1 MPWKIRIETLAIF
14 LLGFIF
20 ATSIQAAPRLNGLS
34 VHQELGNEQFIGALY
49 SEALSDDPES
59 LINTTLPARMEL
71 KVIAP
76 GGLTTRRFSRM
87 WIEGMAINNNNSLLT
102 EQADNMVKFDGL
114 FKGSLAQN
122 DHIVFALTPGAGV
135 NISVNGVQLGNIPDD
150 KFFGMLLRTWIGRV
164 PLSSGYRADLL
175 KMGDVPGDLLGRYES
190 INFDPARVAVV
201 SGWGKPKPETQVAAA
216 PRAEPAR
223 AEPVSR
229 PAVEPPVV
237 TTPRIEL
244 PPLQPEIIASAEP
257 QAAPEPQQPAP
268 EPTPAPQEVAAIEQP
283 VSIVEEEEEA
293 PVLTA
298 QSLLARQFYVSD
310 ILRKIRS
317 SVRYPR
323 ISQDRGQEGSMR
335 IAITVDR
342 NGNIL
347 EMAWLEESRFDRLN
361 KEAWEAVRR
370 ASPFPPM
377 PETLPG
383 QSFELTAPISFEMQ
397 R

>member
-1 MPWKIRIETLAIF
+1 
-14 LLGFIF
+14 
-20 ATSIQAAPRLNGLS
+20 
-34 VHQELGNEQFIGALY
+34 
-49 SEALSDDPES
+49 
-59 LINTTLPARMEL
+59 
-71 KVIAP
+71 
-76 GGLTTRRFSRM
+76 
-87 WIEGMAINNNNSLLT
+87 
-102 EQADNMVKFDGL
+102 
-114 FKGSLAQN
+114 
-122 DHIVFALTPGAGV
+122 
-135 NISVNGVQLGNIPDD
+135 
-150 KFFGMLLRTWIGRV
+150 
-164 PLSSGYRADLL
+164 
-175 KMGDVPGDLLGRYES
+175 
-190 INFDPARVAVV
+190 
-201 SGWGKPKPETQVAAA
+201 
-216 PRAEPAR
+216 
-223 AEPVSR
+223 
-229 PAVEPPVV
+229 
-237 TTPRIEL
+237 
-244 PPLQPEIIASAEP
+244 
-257 QAAPEPQQPAP
+257 
-268 EPTPAPQEVAAIEQP
+268 EQP

-317 SVRYPR
+317 NVRYPR

-342 NGNIL
+342 NGNVL